1 MFFYLHS
8 EYHFPSSALYSSQVF
23 SHIFFPQVLL
33 FRILYYTSSG
43 RCCRISFYRRH
54 SPVFRLQGRVERGI
68 EVLKVIKR
76 KLVKKKAQ
84 RDCFSQSSVETKW
97 NSFETQSVVAHEN
110 LHVRIQGSIE
120 VEVAK
125 GSR

>member
-33 FRILYYTSSG
+33 FRILYYTLSG
-43 RCCRISFYRRH
+43 RCCRKSFHRRH

-68 EVLKVIKR
+68 EVLKVIK
-76 KLVKKKAQ
+76 KKASKKKAQ

-120 VEVAK
+120 VEVAE